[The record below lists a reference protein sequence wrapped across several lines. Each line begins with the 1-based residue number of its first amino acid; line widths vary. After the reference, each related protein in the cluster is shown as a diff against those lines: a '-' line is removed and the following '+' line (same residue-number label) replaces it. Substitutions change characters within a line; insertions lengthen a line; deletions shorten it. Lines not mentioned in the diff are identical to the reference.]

1 MRQFPPETN
10 RYITSAR
17 EREKKEKK
25 LFSLFLEKHKF
36 FFWSDVLHARLH
48 WEHSSGAYVWTSRLN
63 YSSGGVPW
71 LKEGSSRG
79 CRSFLA
85 AVRTR
90 SGASFSWFF
99 DVIFLAPLP
108 PPSLP
113 PPPASLFRISRRQ
126 ELWRDKCILAEL
138 SPKKKTEG
146 GKPTADEDGEGS
158 RGQRDDERRAG
169 EQRVDDPA
177 DALADDGLPNIWTER
192 AHAERNL
199 SRTCRCAWLS
209 EWLSRSWV
217 RYMKLNMFYHRCLF
231 LADTFPCFYPGLT

>member
-1 MRQFPPETN
+1 MKN
-10 RYITSAR
+10 TS
-17 EREKKEKK
+17 
-25 LFSLFLEKHKF
+25 F

-126 ELWRDKCILAEL
+126 ELWRDKCILAE
-138 SPKKKTEG
+138 PKEKNRG
-146 GKPTADEDGEGS
+146 GKAYRWWRWRGEPWLEGWREESRRTASRWPRRCSGRWWSSEHLDGES
-158 RGQRDDERRAG
+158 TRREKPQQDVQMCMTVWMT
-169 EQRVDDPA
+169 EQK
-177 DALADDGLPNIWTER
+177 
-192 AHAERNL
+192 L
-199 SRTCRCAWLS
+199 S
-209 EWLSRSWV
+209 
-217 RYMKLNMFYHRCLF
+217 
-231 LADTFPCFYPGLT
+231 